1 MYPFHDALQRLNR
14 RLREHAVAE
23 VEDVTG
29 ATRSAL
35 EHVAHPRLELRGRR
49 QESHGVEV
57 ALNRLPGAHT
67 LPGDVQGHTPVHPD
81 HVAART
87 GEVRQKRRR
96 AGAEMDHRDAGRS
109 RELQR
114 PLAVREHIVVVVRRR
129 ETAYPTVEQ
138 LQRPGAAAGSSGT
151 RFASRIGRVIRG
163 PPPSPATKLSPSPS
177 GSNGSRMSA
186 NRMAASTPSRSTG
199 CSVTRAASSGW

>member
-1 MYPFHDALQRLNR
+1 MYPFHDTLQRLNR

-67 LPGDVQGHTPVHPD
+67 LPGDVQGPTPVHPD

-87 GEVRQKRRR
+87 GEVRQERRR

-109 RELQR
+109 FDFKR
-114 PLAVREHIVVVVRRR
+114 PA
-129 ETAYPTVEQ
+129 TVEVHILVLLRR
-138 LQRPGAAAGSSGT
+138 LQ
-151 RFASRIGRVIRG
+151 V
-163 PPPSPATKLSPSPS
+163 
-177 GSNGSRMSA
+177 
-186 NRMAASTPSRSTG
+186 
-199 CSVTRAASSGW
+199 